1 MPVDVEE
8 IIQIDTSSDFDGN
21 GQNPAP
27 LSLSSTGVAPGTYTN
42 ATVTVDSKG
51 RVTAISSGS
60 ASYNPEITVIGSAT
74 YEVDERN
81 IVEYILIIPNS
92 SGSVRVGTDVGLG
105 DILQEDVINGI
116 DLFIQVTWYNQDGYT
131 MHFTGSNFTAKIY
144 FK

>member
-21 GQNPAP
+21 GQNPTP

-60 ASYNPEITVIGSAT
+60 ASYNPEIPVIGSAT
-74 YEVDERN
+74 YEIDADKIIDKIIIKPTATGNCKIGTTSGGNEIFDEDMTNGVDVPFFRPQYYSSSTTIYFTGN
-81 IVEYILIIPNS
+81 FIAKLII
-92 SGSVRVGTDVGLG
+92 
-105 DILQEDVINGI
+105 Q
-116 DLFIQVTWYNQDGYT
+116 
-131 MHFTGSNFTAKIY
+131 
-144 FK
+144 